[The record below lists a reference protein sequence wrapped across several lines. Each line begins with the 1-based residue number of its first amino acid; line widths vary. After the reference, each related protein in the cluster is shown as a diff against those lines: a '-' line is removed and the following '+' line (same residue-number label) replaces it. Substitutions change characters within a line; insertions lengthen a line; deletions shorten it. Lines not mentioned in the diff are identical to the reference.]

1 MDLKNIGQDLRR
13 GFSQT
18 SWIIAG
24 TIALFGIL
32 LIAIPVDFLLHLLF
46 FVIGTITIVVS
57 GITFF
62 SLLSARHT
70 KTGKIGLIITGVM
83 CFAGFLM
90 LFWHQNFLLIVVG
103 IIMIAQPILAI
114 INAPDQLVRFKK
126 ELPKLI
132 IGSVLVFLGPAN
144 VIDSLFDIAGVILIL
159 LSIVYII
166 WTYRLVKKVQN
177 KVGSRVFVDEDGNG
191 TIDAIYV
198 DVDEDGKADTATDYR
213 EKK

>member
-1 MDLKNIGQDLRR
+1 MNLKNIGQNLRQ
-13 GFSQT
+13 GFSQA

-24 TIALFGIL
+24 VIALFGIL

-46 FVIGTITIVVS
+46 FVIGTITLVI
-57 GITFF
+57 GCITFF
-62 SLLSARHT
+62 SLLSARRT
-70 KTGKIGLIITGVM
+70 KTGRIGLIITGLM
-83 CFAGFLM
+83 CFVGFLM
-90 LFWHQNFLLIVVG
+90 LFWHQNFLLIIVG

-144 VIDSLFDIAGVILIL
+144 VIDNLFDIAGVILIL

-166 WTYRLVKKVQN
+166 WTYRLVKKVQS
-177 KVGSRVFVDEDGNG
+177 KVGSRIFVDEDGNG
-191 TIDAIYV
+191 KVDAIYV
-198 DVDEDGKADTATDYR
+198 DVDEDGEADVATKYR
-213 EKK
+213 ENK